1 MKQIVGT
8 QSSGKTRELMEYAK
22 INNAIFVCEN
32 AYAMR
37 AKATGY
43 GIIGLEIMGYYDFLT
58 AYPMATKVQSFE
70 EDKVPNFVVDELVKF
85 MNYLYFGS
93 HGNNEFLG
101 YSLTLIDEE

>member
-37 AKATGY
+37 AKALGY
-43 GIIGLEIMGYYDFLT
+43 GITGLKIMGYYEFLT
-58 AYPMATKVQSFE
+58 QYPMSTQIQSYG

-85 MNYLYFGS
+85 MNFLYFGH

-101 YSLTLIDEE
+101 YSLTLLDEE